1 MFNFAKSKPDSR
13 IEELLMTEQ
22 ATGGTILKR
31 AVTQNNAL
39 SRAGF
44 SERLFAWLFKG
55 LVYPQIW
62 EDPEVDMA
70 ALAIEPGHRIVTI
83 ASGGCNALSYLT
95 ADPARI
101 EAVDL
106 NQAHVAFNRL
116 KLAALKHLP
125 DYQAFYRFYGKA
137 DDKTNLA
144 AYKRFIRPHLDSESR
159 AYWEKRKWNG
169 RQRISIFWRDL
180 YRHGLLGVFIGM
192 GHRVARLY
200 GIDPR
205 DILKARTMEEQ
216 RSFFDAALAPLFEK
230 RMVRWATARKSS
242 LFGLGIPPQQ
252 YDALATA
259 GNGDM
264 ALVLCSRLEK
274 LACGFPLAD
283 NYFAWQAF
291 GRGYGGDEE
300 TGPLPPYLSR
310 GNFET
315 VRARADRLTV
325 QNASYTDFLAAKPA
339 ASVDR
344 YILLDA
350 QDWMSD
356 GQLNALWS
364 EITRTAAPNARV
376 IFRTAAEP
384 SLLPGR
390 VAPEILDRWTYQADQ
405 SRALH
410 DRDRSSIYGGFHLYI
425 LKDA

>member
-1 MFNFAKSKPDSR
+1 MREGVSGD
-13 IEELLMTEQ
+13 
-22 ATGGTILKR
+22 TILKN
-31 AVTQNNAL
+31 AVTQNSAL
-39 SRAGF
+39 SPAGL
-44 SERLFAWLFKG
+44 SERLFTWLFKG

-62 EDPEVDMA
+62 EDPEVDMV

-83 ASGGCNALSYLT
+83 ASGGCNAMSYLT
-95 ADPARI
+95 ADPARV

-106 NQAHVAFNRL
+106 NRAHVAFNRL
-116 KLAALKHLP
+116 KLAAVRNLP
-125 DYQAFYRFYGKA
+125 DYNAFYRFYGKA

-216 RSFFDAALAPLFEK
+216 RSFFDTALAPLFEK

-264 ALVLCSRLEK
+264 ALVLRSRLEK
-274 LACGFPLAD
+274 LACGFPLAN

-291 GRGYGGDEE
+291 GRGYSGNEE

-310 GNFET
+310 TNFET
-315 VRARADRLTV
+315 VRARANRMTV

-344 YILLDA
+344 NVLLDA
-350 QDWMSD
+350 QDWMND
-356 GQLNALWS
+356 EQLNALWR

-390 VAPEILDRWTYQADQ
+390 LAPEILDRWEYRADE

-410 DRDRSSIYGGFHLYI
+410 DRDRSSIYGGFHLYV

>member
-1 MFNFAKSKPDSR
+1 MA
-13 IEELLMTEQ
+13 EQ
-22 ATGGTILKR
+22 SADGTILKR
-31 AVTQNNAL
+31 AVTQNHAL

-62 EDPEVDMA
+62 EDPDVDMT
-70 ALAIEPGHRIVTI
+70 ALAIQPGHRIVTI

-95 ADPARI
+95 ADPARV

-106 NQAHVAFNRL
+106 NEAHVAFNRL
-116 KLAALKHLP
+116 KLAALKNLP
-125 DYQAFYRFYGKA
+125 DYNAFYRFYGKA

-144 AYKRFIRPHLDSESR
+144 AYKRFVRPHLDAESR

-205 DILKARTMEEQ
+205 DILKSRTIEEQ
-216 RSFFDAALAPLFEK
+216 RSFFDTALAPLFEK

-259 GNGDM
+259 GNGNM
-264 ALVLCSRLEK
+264 AEVLRSRLEK
-274 LACGFPLAD
+274 LACGFPLTE

-291 GRGYGGDEE
+291 GRGYSGDEE

-310 GNFET
+310 ANFET
-315 VRARADRLTV
+315 VRARADRMTV
-325 QNASYTDFLAAKPA
+325 QNANYTDFLAAKPA

-350 QDWMSD
+350 QDWMNDS
-356 GQLNALWS
+356 QLNAVWN
-364 EITRTAAPNARV
+364 EITRTAAPGARV

-390 VAPEILDRWTYQADQ
+390 VAPEILGRWEYRAEE

-410 DRDRSSIYGGFHLYI
+410 DRDRSSIYGGFHLYV

>member
-1 MFNFAKSKPDSR
+1 
-13 IEELLMTEQ
+13 MTEH
-22 ATGGTILKR
+22 ASNGAILKR
-31 AVTQNNAL
+31 AVTQNHAM

-70 ALAIEPGHRIVTI
+70 ALAIQPGHRIVTI

-95 ADPARI
+95 ADPARV

-116 KLAALKHLP
+116 KLAALTQLP
-125 DYQAFYRFYGKA
+125 DYAAFYRFYGKA
-137 DDKTNLA
+137 DDKTNLN
-144 AYKRFIRPHLDSESR
+144 AYKRFIRPHLDGQSR

-205 DILKARTMEEQ
+205 DILKARSMEEQ
-216 RSFFDAALAPLFEK
+216 RTFFDTALAPLFEK

-259 GNGDM
+259 GNGSM
-264 ALVLCSRLEK
+264 ADVLRSRLEK
-274 LACGFPLAD
+274 LACGFPLTE

-291 GRGYGGDEE
+291 GRGYSGNEE

-310 GNFET
+310 ANFET
-315 VRARADRLTV
+315 VRAHADRMTV
-325 QNASYTDFLAAKPA
+325 ENANYTDFLAAKPQ

-350 QDWMSD
+350 QDWMND
-356 GQLNALWS
+356 EQLNALWG
-364 EITRTAAPNARV
+364 EITRTASPGARV

-390 VAPEILDRWTYQADQ
+390 VAPEILDRWDYREEE

-410 DRDRSSIYGGFHLYI
+410 ERDRSSIYGGFHLYV
-425 LKDA
+425 LKVA

>member
-1 MFNFAKSKPDSR
+1 
-13 IEELLMTEQ
+13 MTEQ

-70 ALAIEPGHRIVTI
+70 ALAIKPGHRIVTI
-83 ASGGCNALSYLT
+83 ASGGCNAMSYLT
-95 ADPARI
+95 ADPACV

-106 NQAHVAFNRL
+106 NRAHVAFNRL
-116 KLAALKHLP
+116 KLAAVKNLP
-125 DYQAFYRFYGKA
+125 DYNAFYRFYGKA
-137 DDKTNLA
+137 DDKTSLA

-216 RSFFDAALAPLFEK
+216 RSFFDTALAPLFEK

-264 ALVLCSRLEK
+264 ALVLRSRLEK
-274 LACGFPLAD
+274 LACGFPLTD

-291 GRGYGGDEE
+291 GRGYSGNEE

-310 GNFET
+310 SNFET
-315 VRARADRLTV
+315 VRARADRMTV

-350 QDWMSD
+350 QDWMND
-356 GQLNALWS
+356 EQLNALWI

-390 VAPEILDRWTYQADQ
+390 VAPEILDRWEYQADE

>member
-1 MFNFAKSKPDSR
+1 
-13 IEELLMTEQ
+13 MTEQ

-83 ASGGCNALSYLT
+83 ASGGCNAMSYLT
-95 ADPARI
+95 ADPACV

-106 NQAHVAFNRL
+106 NRAHVAFNRL
-116 KLAALKHLP
+116 KLAAVKNLP
-125 DYQAFYRFYGKA
+125 DYNAFYRFYGKA

-159 AYWEKRKWNG
+159 TYWEKRKWNG

-216 RSFFDAALAPLFEK
+216 RSFFDTALAPLFEK

-264 ALVLCSRLEK
+264 ALVLRSRLEK
-274 LACGFPLAD
+274 LACGFPLTD

-291 GRGYGGDEE
+291 GRGYSGNEE

-310 GNFET
+310 SNFET
-315 VRARADRLTV
+315 VRARADRMTV

-350 QDWMSD
+350 QDWMND
-356 GQLNALWS
+356 EQLNALWI

-390 VAPEILDRWTYQADQ
+390 VAPEILDRWEYQADE
-405 SRALH
+405 SCALH

>member
-1 MFNFAKSKPDSR
+1 MP
-13 IEELLMTEQ
+13 EQ
-22 ATGGTILKR
+22 ADTILKR
-31 AVTQNNAL
+31 AVTQNSAL

-83 ASGGCNALSYLT
+83 ASGGCNAMSYLT
-95 ADPARI
+95 ADPARV

-116 KLAALKHLP
+116 KLAAVKNLP
-125 DYQAFYRFYGKA
+125 DYDAFYRFYGKA

-144 AYKRFIRPHLDSESR
+144 AYKRFIRPHLDGESR
-159 AYWEKRKWNG
+159 AYWERRKWNG

-205 DILKARTMEEQ
+205 DILKARTIEEQ
-216 RSFFDAALAPLFEK
+216 RSFFDTALAPLFEK

-259 GNGDM
+259 GNGNM
-264 ALVLCSRLEK
+264 ALVLRNRLEK

-291 GRGYGGDEE
+291 GRGYSGNEE

-310 GNFET
+310 TNFQT
-315 VRARADRLTV
+315 VRARADRMTV

-350 QDWMSD
+350 QDWMND
-356 GQLNALWS
+356 EQLNALWS
-364 EITRTAAPNARV
+364 EITRTAAANARV

-390 VAPEILDRWTYQADQ
+390 VAPQILDRWEYQADT
-405 SRALH
+405 SRTLH
-410 DRDRSSIYGGFHLYI
+410 DRDRSSIYGGFHLYT

>member
-1 MFNFAKSKPDSR
+1 
-13 IEELLMTEQ
+13 MTEQ

-83 ASGGCNALSYLT
+83 ASGGCNAMSYLT
-95 ADPARI
+95 ADPACV

-106 NQAHVAFNRL
+106 NRAHVAFNRL
-116 KLAALKHLP
+116 KLAAVKNLP
-125 DYQAFYRFYGKA
+125 DYNAFYRFYGKA

-192 GHRVARLY
+192 GHRVARFY

-205 DILKARTMEEQ
+205 DLLKARTMEEQ
-216 RSFFDAALAPLFEK
+216 RSFFDTALAPLFEK

-264 ALVLCSRLEK
+264 ALVLRSRLEK
-274 LACGFPLAD
+274 LACGFPLTD

-291 GRGYGGDEE
+291 GRGYSGNEE

-310 GNFET
+310 SNFET
-315 VRARADRLTV
+315 VRARADRMTV

-350 QDWMSD
+350 QDWMND
-356 GQLNALWS
+356 EQLNALWI
-364 EITRTAAPNARV
+364 EITRTSAPNARV

-390 VAPEILDRWTYQADQ
+390 VAPEILDRWEYQADE

>member
-1 MFNFAKSKPDSR
+1 
-13 IEELLMTEQ
+13 MTEQ

-83 ASGGCNALSYLT
+83 ASGGCNAMSYLT
-95 ADPARI
+95 ADPACV

-106 NQAHVAFNRL
+106 NRAHVAFNRL
-116 KLAALKHLP
+116 KLAAVKNLP
-125 DYQAFYRFYGKA
+125 DYNAFYRFYGKA

-216 RSFFDAALAPLFEK
+216 RSFFDTALAPLFEK

-264 ALVLCSRLEK
+264 ALVLRSRLEK
-274 LACGFPLAD
+274 LACGFPLTD

-291 GRGYGGDEE
+291 GRGYSGNEE

-310 GNFET
+310 SNFET
-315 VRARADRLTV
+315 VRARADRMTV

-350 QDWMSD
+350 QDWMND
-356 GQLNALWS
+356 EQLNALWI
-364 EITRTAAPNARV
+364 EITRTSAPNARV

-390 VAPEILDRWTYQADQ
+390 VAPEILDRWEYQADE
-405 SRALH
+405 SRTLH

>member
-1 MFNFAKSKPDSR
+1 MP
-13 IEELLMTEQ
+13 EQ
-22 ATGGTILKR
+22 AKTILKR
-31 AVTQNNAL
+31 AVTQNSAF

-83 ASGGCNALSYLT
+83 ASGGCNAMSYLT
-95 ADPARI
+95 ADPARV

-116 KLAALKHLP
+116 KLAAVKNLP
-125 DYQAFYRFYGKA
+125 DYDAFYRFYGKA
-137 DDKTNLA
+137 DDKTNLV
-144 AYKRFIRPHLDSESR
+144 AYKRFIRPHLDQESR

-192 GHRVARLY
+192 GHNVAWLY

-216 RSFFDAALAPLFEK
+216 RSFFDTALAPLFEK

-264 ALVLCSRLEK
+264 ALVLRNRLEK
-274 LACGFPLAD
+274 LACGFPLTD

-291 GRGYGGDEE
+291 GRGYSGNEE

-310 GNFET
+310 SNFET
-315 VRARADRLTV
+315 VRSRADRMTV
-325 QNASYTDFLAAKPA
+325 QNAGYTDFLSAKPE

-350 QDWMSD
+350 QDWMND
-356 GQLNALWS
+356 EQLNALWN

-390 VAPEILDRWTYQADQ
+390 VVSQILDRWQYQADV
-405 SRALH
+405 SRTLH
-410 DRDRSSIYGGFHLYI
+410 DRDRSSIYGGFHLYT

>member
-1 MFNFAKSKPDSR
+1 MP
-13 IEELLMTEQ
+13 EQ
-22 ATGGTILKR
+22 AKTILKR
-31 AVTQNNAL
+31 AVTQNSAF

-83 ASGGCNALSYLT
+83 ASGGCNAMSYLT
-95 ADPARI
+95 ADPARV

-116 KLAALKHLP
+116 KLAAVKNLP
-125 DYQAFYRFYGKA
+125 DYDAFYRFYGKA
-137 DDKTNLA
+137 DDKTNLV
-144 AYKRFIRPHLDSESR
+144 AYKRFIRPHLDQESR

-192 GHRVARLY
+192 GHNVARLY

-216 RSFFDAALAPLFEK
+216 RSFFDTALAPLFEK

-264 ALVLCSRLEK
+264 ALVLRNRLEK
-274 LACGFPLAD
+274 LACGFPLTD

-291 GRGYGGDEE
+291 GRGYSGNEE

-310 GNFET
+310 SNFET
-315 VRARADRLTV
+315 VRSRADRMTV
-325 QNASYTDFLAAKPA
+325 QNASYTDFLSAKPE

-350 QDWMSD
+350 QDWMND
-356 GQLNALWS
+356 EQLNALWN

-390 VAPEILDRWTYQADQ
+390 VVSQILDRWQYQADV
-405 SRALH
+405 SRTLH
-410 DRDRSSIYGGFHLYI
+410 DRDRSSIYGGFHLYT

>member
-1 MFNFAKSKPDSR
+1 
-13 IEELLMTEQ
+13 MTEQ

-83 ASGGCNALSYLT
+83 ASGGCNAMSYLT
-95 ADPARI
+95 ADPACV

-106 NQAHVAFNRL
+106 NRAHVAFNRL
-116 KLAALKHLP
+116 KLAAVKNLP
-125 DYQAFYRFYGKA
+125 DYNAFYRFYGKA

-159 AYWEKRKWNG
+159 TYWEKRKWNG

-205 DILKARTMEEQ
+205 DILKTRTMEEQ
-216 RSFFDAALAPLFEK
+216 RSFFDTALAPLFEK
-230 RMVRWATARKSS
+230 RMVRWATARRSS

-264 ALVLCSRLEK
+264 ALVLRSRLEK
-274 LACGFPLAD
+274 LACGFPLTD

-291 GRGYGGDEE
+291 GRGYCGNEE

-310 GNFET
+310 SNFET
-315 VRARADRLTV
+315 VRARADRMTV

-350 QDWMSD
+350 QDWMND
-356 GQLNALWS
+356 EQLNALWI

-390 VAPEILDRWTYQADQ
+390 VAPEILDRWEYQADE

>member
-1 MFNFAKSKPDSR
+1 
-13 IEELLMTEQ
+13 MTEQ

-83 ASGGCNALSYLT
+83 ASGGCNAMSYLT
-95 ADPARI
+95 ADPACV

-106 NQAHVAFNRL
+106 NRAHVAFNRL
-116 KLAALKHLP
+116 KLAAVKNLP
-125 DYQAFYRFYGKA
+125 DYNAFYRFYGKA
-137 DDKTNLA
+137 DDKTNQA

-159 AYWEKRKWNG
+159 TYWEKRKWNG

-216 RSFFDAALAPLFEK
+216 RSFFDTALAPLFEK

-264 ALVLCSRLEK
+264 ALVLRSRLEK
-274 LACGFPLAD
+274 LACGFPLTD

-291 GRGYGGDEE
+291 GRGYSGNEE

-310 GNFET
+310 SNFET
-315 VRARADRLTV
+315 VRARADRMTV

-350 QDWMSD
+350 QDWMND
-356 GQLNALWS
+356 EQLNALWI

-390 VAPEILDRWTYQADQ
+390 VAPEILDRWEYQADE